1 MKFTTQLA
9 GMFIKMLIALCL
21 FAVVVRAQP
30 TTPPAVAPAPRL
42 TLTAEQ
48 EYVIREIILKEVNVP
63 KEKSAS
69 ETIGDSV
76 PENVKLYSLPSE
88 IEQKAPKAKSHK
100 FFVKDD
106 DTIILVSPSDRR
118 IADVL
123 KKKSSD

>member
-1 MKFTTQLA
+1 MKFTTLLVVVCVA
-9 GMFIKMLIALCL
+9 MLIALCSS
-21 FAVVVRAQP
+21 AVVVPAQP
-30 TTPPAVAPAPRL
+30 TTPPVVAPAPRL
-42 TLTAEQ
+42 SLTAEQ

-63 KEKSAS
+63 KEKAGS

-76 PENVKLYSLPSE
+76 SENVTLHPLPSE
-88 IEQKAPKAKSHK
+88 IEQKVPKAKSHK
-100 FFVKDD
+100 FFVRDD

>member
-1 MKFTTQLA
+1 MKFTTLLVA
-9 GMFIKMLIALCL
+9 VSVAMLIALCSS
-21 FAVVVRAQP
+21 AVGVRAQP
-30 TTPPAVAPAPRL
+30 TTPPVIAPAPRL

-63 KEKSAS
+63 KEKSDS

-76 PENVKLYSLPSE
+76 PENVKLYPLPSE
-88 IEQKAPKAKSHK
+88 IEQKVPKAQSHK

-123 KKKSSD
+123 KRKSSD

>member
-1 MKFTTQLA
+1 MKFTSLLVS
-9 GMFIKMLIALCL
+9 MPIKMLVALCSS
-21 FAVVVRAQP
+21 AVAVRAQP
-30 TTPPAVAPAPRL
+30 TTPPVIAPAPRL

-48 EYVIREIILKEVNVP
+48 EYVIREIILKDVNVP
-63 KEKSAS
+63 KENSAS

-76 PENVKLYSLPSE
+76 PENVTLYPLPLE
-88 IEQKAPKAKSHK
+88 IEQKVPKAKSHK
-100 FFVKDD
+100 FFVRDD